1 MFTREIGS
9 LGTCRAS
16 KKELLMT
23 KKNTQLS
30 RLNWVVDISRAQS
43 AMEAMEIANFLDW
56 KVELV
61 DLYLEDG
68 QKLDPFQGIARRE
81 EGKSETTIYA
91 VVKRY
96 TVIQNE
102 DYAGA
107 IDLFVRGAEAT
118 YTRAGERP
126 GGVTAIQATQTQTY
140 SIPGTDHIIQGVF
153 IAVNSHNTSK
163 SFGFELVPKLVN
175 TNTYLQLLTS
185 YEQKFKRKHTGDGP
199 KHLPDGV
206 QMTLHGFSVAMGN
219 FVKTAS
225 YMNAVDLTPEQFGN
239 SLKSVFTYSD
249 NESELKKAK
258 VEKYRS
264 GVMNVF
270 LTSPAL
276 ERSRGSVWA
285 GYLAVALYMDEQF
298 APPELYFDEAPEV
311 RKAKRAA
318 WEVLS
323 KHYMEYK

>member
-1 MFTREIGS
+1 M
-9 LGTCRAS
+9 A
-16 KKELLMT
+16 KKKT
-23 KKNTQLS
+23 DVS
-30 RLNWVVDISRAQS
+30 RLNWVVDISAARS

-56 KVELV
+56 NVTLV

-81 EGKSETTIYA
+81 EGNSETTIYA

-107 IDLFVRGAEAT
+107 IDLFVREAEAK

-126 GGVTAIQATQTQTY
+126 GGVTAIQAAQTQTY
-140 SIPGTDHIIQGVF
+140 SIPGTDHIVQGVF
-153 IAVNSHNTSK
+153 IAVNSHNTSR

-175 TNTYLQLLTS
+175 TNTYLQLLTTKQLPG

-199 KHLPDGV
+199 KQLPDGV
-206 QMTLHGFSVAMGN
+206 QTTLHGFSVAMGD

-225 YMNAVDLTPEQFGN
+225 YMNAVDLTPEQLGDY
-239 SLKSVFTYSD
+239 LKSVFTYSD

-270 LTSPAL
+270 LTSPVL
-276 ERSRGSVWA
+276 EKSRGSVWA
-285 GYLAVALYMDEQF
+285 GYLAVALFMDKQSS
-298 APPELYFDEAPEV
+298 PPELYIDEALEV
-311 RKAKRAA
+311 RKAKRLA

-323 KHYMEYK
+323 KHYIQYK